1 MICKTPLYDLIK
13 KYKSILSQ
21 YYCCHLTAVKVPLF
35 VIPINVDQFQFLFKL
50 SQIKIPSKLT
60 LSSAIMELKLIL

>member
-35 VIPINVDQFQFLFKL
+35 VIPINVDQFQLPFKL
-50 SQIKIPSKLT
+50 SPVRIPSKKT
-60 LSSAIMELKLIL
+60 LLSAIWGFKLIW